1 MLSSATDA
9 PIAEGCRWAR
19 AFLGAVLLVLLA
31 GTVEAKPPSEPWQIC
46 RTLLVA
52 FELAPID
59 LTSESRIG
67 GPTEPSGVRFDWFRR
82 EEKGANTAH
91 FLACYFLPLEH
102 SNGVWQ
108 VFQLDNDQYGH
119 FERYDIQQLYKLIHM
134 RLRSSDVVREAGDP
148 VTILWLH
155 VAQQTINALSLGA
168 LYGLI
173 AIGFTL
179 AYAASG
185 VMNLALGTLFAF
197 GAFQAFFA
205 FLLGEA
211 WFGQGWLAVV
221 LAGLLLSAIAGGA
234 AGLASWHTAFAPLGR
249 SVPMAQRGQAALV
262 AATGLLIF
270 GQEALRLAQG
280 PRTRWLPY
288 HDNTMTLVKV
298 PGYELVVSR
307 GHLIVFLCTLLLA
320 AALAWYLRRTR
331 AGLSLRA
338 VADDPKGAALLGISV
353 ARTTAGAFLLSGAL
367 AGVAGGFAFLHY
379 GAVNFHIGLI
389 TGFKA
394 LTATL
399 LGGIGSVGGAL
410 VAGFLV
416 AFVEA
421 IAISLGQSVWKD
433 VWVFAL
439 MVGVLVFR
447 PNGLFGRDRDVP
459 R

>member
-1 MLSSATDA
+1 MLSSATAA
-9 PIAEGCRWAR
+9 PIARAR
-19 AFLGAVLLVLLA
+19 TLLVALLLVLLA
-31 GTVEAKPPSEPWQIC
+31 GTTEAKPPSDPWQIC
-46 RTLLVA
+46 RSLLVA
-52 FELAPID
+52 FELAPVD
-59 LTSESRIG
+59 LSSESRIG
-67 GPTEPSGVRFDWFRR
+67 SPSEPSGVRFDWFRR
-82 EEKGANTAH
+82 EDSGANTAH
-91 FLACYFLPLEH
+91 FLVCYFLPLEQ
-102 SNGVWQ
+102 SNGRWQ

-119 FERYDIQQLYKLIHM
+119 FERYDIQQLYKLIHL
-134 RLRSSDVVREAGDP
+134 RLRSSDVREEAGDP
-148 VTILWLH
+148 TTIVWLH

-185 VMNLALGTLFAF
+185 VMNLALGTFFAF

-205 FLLGEA
+205 YLLGEA
-211 WFGQGWLAVV
+211 WFGQGWLAVIV
-221 LAGLLLSAIAGGA
+221 VGLLMSAVGGA
-234 AGLASWHTAFAPLGR
+234 AAGFASWHGAFGPLAR
-249 SVPMAQRGQAALV
+249 RVPQAQRGQAALV
-262 AATGLLIF
+262 VATGLLIAS
-270 GQEALRLAQG
+270 QEAMRLGQG
-280 PRTRWLPY
+280 PRTRWMPY
-288 HDNTMTLVKV
+288 HDNTLTLAKV
-298 PGYELVVSR
+298 PGYELVLSR
-307 GHLIVFLCTLLLA
+307 GHMIVFFCTLALA
-320 AALAWYLRRTR
+320 VALAWYLRRTR

-338 VADDPKGAALLGISV
+338 VADDPKAAALLGISV
-353 ARTTAGAFLLSGAL
+353 VRTTAGAFLLAGAL
-367 AGVAGGFAFLHY
+367 AGIAGGFAFLHY

-410 VAGFLV
+410 LAGFLV

-447 PNGLFGRDRDVP
+447 PNGLFGRDRDTP
-459 R
+459 H